1 MNEKTLTEND
11 IKNLLQ
17 ELKRKRD
24 AFYEEKSAFE
34 KEKKAFE
41 LYKQEEEIKLKET
54 LLKKSIENEKKLQQE
69 KIEFLDNL
77 RKSAQKELE
86 EMYKKLEE
94 EKKEVNKKML
104 QILEFEKEKRDF
116 ETTKNEMLK
125 AYEEELNSK
134 KSEILSEFHIKQT
147 EKLKDIIKQ
156 QEKMFED
163 RKNELKE
170 KEKSLDIKEGE
181 LNQKEAMLKIRE
193 EDLEMQRDE
202 IARKEKEKVE
212 EELEYLKDKILNKE
226 EVISMLKSE
235 QEKLKDELDKYSI
248 FENIDEVYEK
258 INDLEFKLNKEKEKF
273 ETVLKEKEDT
283 IIALENELDKL
294 RKDYQQ
300 VIEKNESMQNE
311 NMQIVILRNENEQ
324 LKYDKESLEHKVK
337 VLKGELEIEKE
348 KLESI
353 FSEGKEL
360 ELRAK
365 EIIDN
370 PYFEEISNEP
380 LEITD
385 EFDYLNYIEKN
396 IKNYGVEYPKRLL
409 YAFHTALKC
418 ADFSPLTVLYGVS
431 GTGKSELPKLY
442 SYFGGFNFL
451 SEAVQPTWDSPE
463 SMIGYFNTIE
473 NKFDATNITK
483 FLFQTFLDEDTN
495 PYSLYS
501 QMNMI
506 LLDEMNLAHIE
517 LYFAEFLS
525 KFEQR
530 RGLKEVLL
538 DIKLGTNKIYNLPLR
553 RNLLWIGTM
562 NDDETTKSLSDK
574 VLDRSYLINFPR
586 PKELYSRKHIKKLDR
601 KDFKYLPKN
610 IWESWIVKENLS
622 EDLVSKFKNITNQI
636 NQILMPTGRAIGH
649 RVWQSMEFY
658 MQNHPLVSEYK
669 SNSNIED
676 VIKSAYEE
684 QLVQKIM
691 PKLRGI
697 EVYGKEKDI
706 LNNIKNVL
714 IEHKL
719 DIVEDFESAMDNP
732 YGQFIWN
739 SANYIFKDIDAN

>member
-212 EELEYLKDKILNKE
+212 EELKYLKDKLLNKE

-235 QEKLKDELDKYSI
+235 QEKLKDELDKYST

-365 EIIDN
+365 EIINN